1 MSALFIFLLFVLNI
15 FTIFAIIVLYLRQNR
30 LSMLEKDQK
39 AVIGEMEQLL
49 SGYLLEMKEDNET
62 LVKAINNS
70 VAMNP
75 EHGQKGQGR
84 GSIKETKE
92 EKQEIQEIQEIQEQ
106 NILLEYKAGC
116 RAAAKK
122 QAINAYKIMPEEN
135 EANVLPVKV
144 EDKLELASAATS
156 PQNQGKPA
164 AMEFSDMLQASLNER
179 SLNEKVDMLA
189 DQGHSIEEIAKKL
202 GRGQTEIELLLKFR
216 MNR

>member
-1 MSALFIFLLFVLNI
+1 MSAFFIFLLFILNI

-49 SGYLLEMKEDNET
+49 SGYLIEMKEDNET

-75 EHGQKGQGR
+75 EHGQKGQEH

-92 EKQEIQEIQEIQEQ
+92 AKQEKQEKQEQ
-106 NILLEYKAGC
+106 NILLEYKAGS

-122 QAINAYKIMPEEN
+122 QAINAYKILPEEN
-135 EANVLPVKV
+135 EANALPVKV

-164 AMEFSDMLQASLNER
+164 AKEFSDMLQASLNER

-202 GRGQTEIELLLKFR
+202 GRGRTEIELLLKFR

>member
-1 MSALFIFLLFVLNI
+1 MSAFFIFLLFILNI

-30 LSMLEKDQK
+30 LSKLEKDQK

-49 SGYLLEMKEDNET
+49 SGYLMEIKEDNET

-75 EHGQKGQGR
+75 EHGQKGQEH

-92 EKQEIQEIQEIQEQ
+92 EKQEKQEKQEQ
-106 NILLEYKAGC
+106 NILLEYKAGS

-135 EANVLPVKV
+135 EANALPVKV
-144 EDKLELASAATS
+144 EDKLELAS
-156 PQNQGKPA
+156 A

-189 DQGHSIEEIAKKL
+189 DQGHSAVEIAKKL

>member
-1 MSALFIFLLFVLNI
+1 MSAFFIFLLFVLNI
-15 FTIFAIIVLYLRQNR
+15 FTIFAILVLYLRQNR

-49 SGYLLEMKEDNET
+49 SGYLMEMKEDNET

-75 EHGQKGQGR
+75 EHGQIGQEHS
-84 GSIKETKE
+84 SIKETKK
-92 EKQEIQEIQEIQEQ
+92 EKQEQ
-106 NILLEYKAGC
+106 NILLEYKAGS

-122 QAINAYKIMPEEN
+122 QAFNAYKIMPEKN
-135 EANVLPVKV
+135 EANALPVKA

-164 AMEFSDMLQASLNER
+164 AKELSDMLQASLNER

-189 DQGHSIEEIAKKL
+189 DQGHSIKEIAKKL

>member
-1 MSALFIFLLFVLNI
+1 MSAFFIFLLFVLNI
-15 FTIFAIIVLYLRQNR
+15 ITIFAIIVLYLRQNR

-49 SGYLLEMKEDNET
+49 SGYLMEMKEDNET
-62 LVKAINNS
+62 LVKAIKNS

-75 EHGQKGQGR
+75 EHGQKGQEH

-92 EKQEIQEIQEIQEQ
+92 EKQEKKEQ
-106 NILLEYKAGC
+106 DILLEYKAGS
-116 RAAAKK
+116 RAAAIK
-122 QAINAYKIMPEEN
+122 QAIKAYKIMPEEN
-135 EANVLPVKV
+135 EANALPVKV
-144 EDKLELASAATS
+144 EDRLELASAA
-156 PQNQGKPA
+156 K
-164 AMEFSDMLQASLNER
+164 EFSDMLQASLNER

-202 GRGQTEIELLLKFR
+202 GRGRTEIELLLKFR

>member
-1 MSALFIFLLFVLNI
+1 MSAFFIFLLFVLNI

-30 LSMLEKDQK
+30 LSKLEKDQK

-49 SGYLLEMKEDNET
+49 SGYLMEMKEDNET

-75 EHGQKGQGR
+75 DHGQKGQEH

-92 EKQEIQEIQEIQEQ
+92 EKQEQ
-106 NILLEYKAGC
+106 NILLEYKAGS

-122 QAINAYKIMPEEN
+122 QAINAYKIMPEES
-135 EANVLPVKV
+135 EANALPVKV
-144 EDKLELASAATS
+144 EDKLELSSAATS

-164 AMEFSDMLQASLNER
+164 AKGFSDMLQASLYER

-189 DQGHSIEEIAKKL
+189 DQGLSVEEIAKKL

>member
-1 MSALFIFLLFVLNI
+1 MSAFFIFLLFVLNI
-15 FTIFAIIVLYLRQNR
+15 FTIFAIIVLYFRQNR

-49 SGYLLEMKEDNET
+49 SGYLMEMKEDIET

-75 EHGQKGQGR
+75 EHGQKGQEHS
-84 GSIKETKE
+84 SIKETKK
-92 EKQEIQEIQEIQEQ
+92 EKQEIQEQ
-106 NILLEYKAGC
+106 NILLEYKAGS

-122 QAINAYKIMPEEN
+122 QAINAYKIMPEKN
-135 EANVLPVKV
+135 EANALPVKV

-164 AMEFSDMLQASLNER
+164 AKEFSDMLQASLNER

-202 GRGQTEIELLLKFR
+202 GRGRTEIELLLKFR

>member
-1 MSALFIFLLFVLNI
+1 MSAFFIFLLFVLNI

-49 SGYLLEMKEDNET
+49 SGYLMEMKEDNET

-75 EHGQKGQGR
+75 EHGQKGQER

-92 EKQEIQEIQEIQEQ
+92 EKQEKQEQ
-106 NILLEYKAGC
+106 NILLEYKAGS

-122 QAINAYKIMPEEN
+122 QAINAYKIMPEKN

-144 EDKLELASAATS
+144 EDKLELATAATS
-156 PQNQGKPA
+156 SQNQGNPA
-164 AMEFSDMLQASLNER
+164 AKEFSDMLQASLNER

-202 GRGQTEIELLLKFR
+202 GRGRTEIELLLKFR

>member
-1 MSALFIFLLFVLNI
+1 MSAFFIFLLFVLNI
-15 FTIFAIIVLYLRQNR
+15 LTIFAIIVLYLRQNR

-49 SGYLLEMKEDNET
+49 SGYLMEMKEDNET
-62 LVKAINNS
+62 LVKAIKNS

-75 EHGQKGQGR
+75 EHGQKGQEH

-92 EKQEIQEIQEIQEQ
+92 EKQEQ
-106 NILLEYKAGC
+106 NILLEYEAGS

-122 QAINAYKIMPEEN
+122 QAINAYKIMPGKN
-135 EANVLPVKV
+135 EANDLPVKV
-144 EDKLELASAATS
+144 EAKLELASAATS
-156 PQNQGKPA
+156 TKNQGKPA
-164 AMEFSDMLQASLNER
+164 AKGFSDMLQASLNER

-189 DQGHSIEEIAKKL
+189 DQGHSIEEIAKRL
-202 GRGQTEIELLLKFR
+202 GRGRTEIELLLKFR

>member
-1 MSALFIFLLFVLNI
+1 MSAFFIFLLFVLNI

-75 EHGQKGQGR
+75 EHGQKGQER

-92 EKQEIQEIQEIQEQ
+92 EKQEIQEQ
-106 NILLEYKAGC
+106 NILLEYKAGS

-164 AMEFSDMLQASLNER
+164 AKELSDMLQASLNER

>member
-1 MSALFIFLLFVLNI
+1 MSAFFIFLLFILNI

-30 LSMLEKDQK
+30 LSKLEKDQK

-49 SGYLLEMKEDNET
+49 SGYLMEIKEDNET

-75 EHGQKGQGR
+75 EHGQKGQEH

-92 EKQEIQEIQEIQEQ
+92 EKQEKQEQ
-106 NILLEYKAGC
+106 NILLEYKAGS

-135 EANVLPVKV
+135 EANALPVKV
-144 EDKLELASAATS
+144 EDKLELAS
-156 PQNQGKPA
+156 A

-189 DQGHSIEEIAKKL
+189 DQGHSVVEIAKKL

>member
-1 MSALFIFLLFVLNI
+1 MSAFFIFLLFVLNI
-15 FTIFAIIVLYLRQNR
+15 ITIFAIIILYLRQNR

-39 AVIGEMEQLL
+39 AAIGEMEQLL
-49 SGYLLEMKEDNET
+49 SGYLMEMKEDNET

-70 VAMNP
+70 VPMNP
-75 EHGQKGQGR
+75 EHGQKGQEH

-92 EKQEIQEIQEIQEQ
+92 EKQEIQEQ
-106 NILLEYKAGC
+106 NILLEYKAGS

-122 QAINAYKIMPEEN
+122 HAINAYKIMPEEN

-164 AMEFSDMLQASLNER
+164 AKEFSDMLQASLNER

>member
-1 MSALFIFLLFVLNI
+1 MSAFFIFLLFVLNI

-49 SGYLLEMKEDNET
+49 SGYLMEMKEDNET

-75 EHGQKGQGR
+75 EHGQKGQEH
-84 GSIKETKE
+84 GSIKETKK
-92 EKQEIQEIQEIQEQ
+92 EKQEKQEQ
-106 NILLEYKAGC
+106 NILLEYKAGS
-116 RAAAKK
+116 RAAAKR
-122 QAINAYKIMPEEN
+122 QAINAYKIMPEKN
-135 EANVLPVKV
+135 EANALPVKV

-156 PQNQGKPA
+156 PQNQGNPA
-164 AMEFSDMLQASLNER
+164 VKEFSDMLQASLNER

-202 GRGQTEIELLLKFR
+202 GRGRTEIELLLKFR

>member
-1 MSALFIFLLFVLNI
+1 MSAFFIFLLLVLNI

-49 SGYLLEMKEDNET
+49 SGYLMEMKEDNET

-75 EHGQKGQGR
+75 EHGQKGQEHS
-84 GSIKETKE
+84 SIKETKE
-92 EKQEIQEIQEIQEQ
+92 EKQEKQEQ
-106 NILLEYKAGC
+106 NIPLEYKAGS

-122 QAINAYKIMPEEN
+122 QVINAYKIMPEKN
-135 EANVLPVKV
+135 EANALPVKA

-156 PQNQGKPA
+156 LQNQGKPA
-164 AMEFSDMLQASLNER
+164 AKEFSDMLQASLNER

-202 GRGQTEIELLLKFR
+202 GRGRTEIELLLKFR

>member
-1 MSALFIFLLFVLNI
+1 MSAFFIFLLFILNI
-15 FTIFAIIVLYLRQNR
+15 FTIFAIIILYLRQNR
-30 LSMLEKDQK
+30 LSKLEKDQK

-49 SGYLLEMKEDNET
+49 SGYLMEMKEDNET
-62 LVKAINNS
+62 LVKAINHS

-75 EHGQKGQGR
+75 EHGQKGQEH

-92 EKQEIQEIQEIQEQ
+92 EKQEQ
-106 NILLEYKAGC
+106 NILLEYKAGS

-135 EANVLPVKV
+135 EANALPVKV
-144 EDKLELASAATS
+144 EDKSELASAS
-156 PQNQGKPA
+156 PQNQGKQA
-164 AMEFSDMLQASLNER
+164 AKEFSDMLQASLNER

>member
-1 MSALFIFLLFVLNI
+1 MSAFFIFLLFVLNI

-30 LSMLEKDQK
+30 LSKLEKDQK

-49 SGYLLEMKEDNET
+49 SGYLMEMKEDNEI

-75 EHGQKGQGR
+75 EHGQKGQEH

-92 EKQEIQEIQEIQEQ
+92 EKQEKQEQ
-106 NILLEYKAGC
+106 NILLEYKAGS

-122 QAINAYKIMPEEN
+122 QAINAYKIKPEEN
-135 EANVLPVKV
+135 EANALPVKV

-164 AMEFSDMLQASLNER
+164 AKEFSDMLQASLNER

-189 DQGHSIEEIAKKL
+189 DQGHSVVEIAKKL

>member
-1 MSALFIFLLFVLNI
+1 MSAFFIFLLFVLNI

-49 SGYLLEMKEDNET
+49 SGYLMEMKEDNET
-62 LVKAINNS
+62 LVKAIHNS

-75 EHGQKGQGR
+75 EHGQKGQEHS
-84 GSIKETKE
+84 SIEETKK
-92 EKQEIQEIQEIQEQ
+92 EKQEKQVQ
-106 NILLEYKAGC
+106 NILLEYKAGS
-116 RAAAKK
+116 RAAAKR

-156 PQNQGKPA
+156 PQNQGKSA

-202 GRGQTEIELLLKFR
+202 GRGRTEIELLLKFR

>member
-1 MSALFIFLLFVLNI
+1 MSAFFIFLLFVLNI

-70 VAMNP
+70 VAMDP
-75 EHGQKGQGR
+75 EHGQKGQER

-92 EKQEIQEIQEIQEQ
+92 EKQEIQEQ
-106 NILLEYKAGC
+106 NILLEYKAGS

-164 AMEFSDMLQASLNER
+164 AKELSDMLQASLNER

>member
-1 MSALFIFLLFVLNI
+1 MSAFFIFLLFILNI

-30 LSMLEKDQK
+30 LSKLEKDQK

-49 SGYLLEMKEDNET
+49 SGYLMEIKEDNET

-75 EHGQKGQGR
+75 EHGQKGQEH

-92 EKQEIQEIQEIQEQ
+92 EKQEKQEKQEQ
-106 NILLEYKAGC
+106 NILLEYKAGS

-135 EANVLPVKV
+135 EANALPVKV
-144 EDKLELASAATS
+144 EDKLELAS
-156 PQNQGKPA
+156 A

-189 DQGHSIEEIAKKL
+189 DQGHSVVEIAKKL

>member
-1 MSALFIFLLFVLNI
+1 MSAFFIFLLFVLNI

-49 SGYLLEMKEDNET
+49 SGYLMEMKEDNET
-62 LVKAINNS
+62 LVKAIKNS

-75 EHGQKGQGR
+75 EHGQKGQEH

-92 EKQEIQEIQEIQEQ
+92 EKQEK
-106 NILLEYKAGC
+106 NILLEYEAGS

-122 QAINAYKIMPEEN
+122 QAINAYEIMPEKN
-135 EANVLPVKV
+135 EANDLPVKV

-156 PQNQGKPA
+156 PKNQGKPA
-164 AMEFSDMLQASLNER
+164 AKEFSDMLQASLNER

-202 GRGQTEIELLLKFR
+202 GRGRTEIELLLKFR

>member
-1 MSALFIFLLFVLNI
+1 MSAFFIFLLFVLNI
-15 FTIFAIIVLYLRQNR
+15 FTIFAIIVLYFRQNR

-49 SGYLLEMKEDNET
+49 SGYLMEMKEDNET

-75 EHGQKGQGR
+75 EHGQKGQEHS
-84 GSIKETKE
+84 SIKETKK
-92 EKQEIQEIQEIQEQ
+92 EKQEIQEQ
-106 NILLEYKAGC
+106 NILLEYKAGS

-164 AMEFSDMLQASLNER
+164 AKELSDMLQASLNER

-202 GRGQTEIELLLKFR
+202 GRGRTEIELLLKFR